1 MVLLGSES
9 HALRLPR
16 SQLLDQEGHE
26 CISSIT
32 ILAEI
37 FIVYQDPQ
45 AKHASFKLVAVPTS
59 PHHRISLPNYHI
71 QQFDKK
77 PSIIA
82 IKSRKVKESR
92 HVLLALEQPGAK
104 SLSAP

>member
-1 MVLLGSES
+1 M
-9 HALRLPR
+9 
-16 SQLLDQEGHE
+16 
-26 CISSIT
+26 I
-32 ILAEI
+32 AEI
-37 FIVYQDPQ
+37 SIEYQDPQ
-45 AKHASFKLVAVPTS
+45 AKHALFKLVAAPTS
-59 PHHRISLPNYHI
+59 PHHHISLPNYLI

-92 HVLLALEQPGAK
+92 HVLLALEQPGAI